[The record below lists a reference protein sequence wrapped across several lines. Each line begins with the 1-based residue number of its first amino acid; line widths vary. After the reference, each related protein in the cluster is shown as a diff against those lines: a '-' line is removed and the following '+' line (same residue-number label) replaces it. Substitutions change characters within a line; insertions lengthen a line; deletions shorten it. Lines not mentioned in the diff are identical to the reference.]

1 MFKEISINEL
11 LSDQSNDYALVD
23 VRSPS
28 EYEEM
33 TIPGS
38 YNIPVFNDQERAEVG
53 TLYKQVSKEAATD
66 RGLELFSAK
75 LPDFIKKFKELPGKK
90 VVYCW
95 RGGMRSKSAATFLD
109 LMGIETYRII
119 GGIRTYR
126 HWVLDQLESI
136 ELKQEAYVLNGGT
149 GTGKTEILHRLGQ
162 QGFPIL
168 DLEGLANH
176 RGSVFGGLGLSP
188 HNQKTFDSLLVNE
201 VKRLEHHPF
210 VLFEA
215 ESKRVGKVLLP
226 SFILNKKEQAIHIFI
241 ELPIEERVGHI
252 MKEYRLHE
260 HHEDFVESF
269 RKIKRRIHSPV
280 ANQIEKELKTRNYET
295 VLELLLTCY
304 YDPRYKHTA
313 EKYSDGQ
320 KIILKMDT
328 IDEAVTAVKRI
339 VAGKKGL
346 VGSNSLQ

>member
-1 MFKEISINEL
+1 MFKDISINEL
-11 LSDQSNDYALVD
+11 LSNHTNDYVMVD

-38 YNIPVFNDQERAEVG
+38 YNIPVFDDRERAEVG

-75 LPDFIKKFKELPGKK
+75 LPDFIKRFKELPGKK

-109 LMGIETYRII
+109 LMGIETYRIK

-136 ELKQEAYVLNGGT
+136 ELTQEAYVLNGGT
-149 GTGKTEILHRLGQ
+149 GTGKTEILHRLAQ
-162 QGFPIL
+162 EGFPVL

-176 RGSVFGGLGLSP
+176 RGSVFGGLGLTP
-188 HNQKTFDSLLVNE
+188 HKQKTFDSLLVNE
-201 VKRLEHHPF
+201 LKRLEHHPL

-226 SFILNKKEQAIHIFI
+226 SFILNKKEEATHIFI

-252 MKEYRLHE
+252 MTEYKLHE
-260 HHEDFVESF
+260 HHEEFAMSF
-269 RKIKRRIHSPV
+269 KKIKRRIHSPV
-280 ANQIEKELKTRNYET
+280 ANQIEEELKTRNYEK
-295 VLELLLTCY
+295 VLELLLTYY
-304 YDPRYKHTA
+304 YDPRYKHSA
-313 EKYSDGQ
+313 EKYRDDQ
-320 KIILKMDT
+320 KILLKVKT
-328 IDEAVTAVKRI
+328 IDEAVNAVKGI
-339 VAGKKGL
+339 VAEKKGL
-346 VGSNSLQ
+346 VGSN

>member
-1 MFKEISINEL
+1 LFKEISINEL
-11 LSDQSNDYALVD
+11 LSDQKNDYVLVD

-28 EYEEM
+28 EFEEM

-38 YNIPVFNDQERAEVG
+38 YNIPVFDDGERAEVG
-53 TLYKQVSKEAATD
+53 TLYKQVGKDEATD

-109 LMGIETYRII
+109 LMGVETYRIK

-126 HWVLDQLESI
+126 RWVLDQLESI
-136 ELKQEAYVLNGGT
+136 GLTQEAFVLNGGT
-149 GTGKTEILHRLGQ
+149 GTGKTEILHRLEKE
-162 QGFPIL
+162 GFPVL
-168 DLEGLANH
+168 DLERLANH

-201 VKRLEHHPF
+201 VKRLEHHPL

-226 SFILNKKEQAIHIFI
+226 SFILNKKEDATHIFI
-241 ELPIEERVGHI
+241 ELPIKERVGHI
-252 MKEYRLHE
+252 MNEYKLHD
-260 HHEDFVESF
+260 HHEEFVMSF
-269 RKIKRRIHSPV
+269 KKIKRRIHSPV
-280 ANQIEKELKTRNYET
+280 ANQIEEELKTRNYET
-295 VLELLLTCY
+295 VLELLLTYY
-304 YDPRYKHTA
+304 YDPRYKHSA
-313 EKYSDGQ
+313 EKYSDNQ
-320 KIILKMDT
+320 KISLKVDT
-328 IDEAVTAVKRI
+328 IDEAVEAVKGI
-339 VAGKKGL
+339 LAGKKGL
-346 VGSNSLQ
+346 VGSN